1 MYVHCEHLSCRNNY
15 DCDCLEIAR
24 RPLELNSTG
33 TCLSFEDKYA
43 EVPADPVEKILTR
56 VSKLLRSQEN
66 KLRNIEDTDERLT
79 IQGNIN
85 ALEVVIRII
94 NEEKGEENDK

>member
-1 MYVHCEHLSCRNNY
+1 MYVHCENLSCKNNY

-56 VSKLLRSQEN
+56 VSKLLSSQEYN
-66 KLRNIEDTDERLT
+66 LRTTEETEERCF

-85 ALEVVIRII
+85 ALETVIRII
-94 NEEKGEENDK
+94 NEEKGK

>member
-1 MYVHCEHLSCRNNY
+1 MYVHCENLSCKNNY

-33 TCLSFEDKYA
+33 TCLSFEDKFA

-56 VSKLLRSQEN
+56 VSKLLRIQEVT
-66 KLRNIEDTDERLT
+66 LRNTENTDRRNYILGSIEV
-79 IQGNIN
+79 
-85 ALEVVIRII
+85 LELVIRII
-94 NEEKGEENDK
+94 NEEGGPQL